1 MLTLDFTSCLLALLR
16 SCALARLLPQ
26 WRHQDTV
33 HAAVSRLTASFSWS
47 SNLRI
52 HTGETLKKRRYK
64 RYTEKTATKI
74 HLKIHFKKIHKD
86 THTSVISWTALQVLR
101 ISKNH
106 EQSYTL
112 EKKSHEI
119 KASHPNVSRSHTW
132 DPRDVFVEKTQ
143 LRLRLPDWPDPQR
156 TGSKPQLQIQTSDG
170 EGGVGGA
177 KTCDPCSQKLSKD
190 LQFVWSLLVCFLHR
204 GKNLTKENSISK
216 LHTPCTSHCLGMIS
230 TFNSLKSKL
239 NSLVPPKPGF
249 HELLL
254 KLFLNRTFKM
264 F

>member
-1 MLTLDFTSCLLALLR
+1 MLKFSFMTQLHSLTLNLCWFLHLAYLP

-52 HTGETLKKRRYK
+52 HTGETPDTKIHRTNSNKDRLKNRQ
-64 RYTEKTATKI
+64 KTATKI
-74 HLKIHFKKIHKD
+74 HNFEESWRIIHFGEKI
-86 THTSVISWTALQVLR
+86 
-101 ISKNH
+101 
-106 EQSYTL
+106 
-112 EKKSHEI
+112 
-119 KASHPNVSRSHTW
+119 TW
-132 DPRDVFVEKTQ
+132 DQGITSQRFEVSHLRSMGFFVEKTK
-143 LRLRLPDWPDPQR
+143 LRLGLPVWPDPA
-156 TGSKPQLQIQTSDG
+156 KDWEQTPTADPNFG
-170 EGGVGGA
+170 WGGGVGGA

-204 GKNLTKENSISK
+204 GKNLTKKNSISK
-216 LHTPCTSHCLGMIS
+216 LHTPRTSHCLGMIS

>member
-1 MLTLDFTSCLLALLR
+1 MLQCRGSLRASLGVPTSEWKQVKLKPWKGADTKDTQKKQQQRYTLKYTKKNKNTQRYSFTS
-16 SCALARLLPQ
+16 
-26 WRHQDTV
+26 
-33 HAAVSRLTASFSWS
+33 
-47 SNLRI
+47 
-52 HTGETLKKRRYK
+52 
-64 RYTEKTATKI
+64 
-74 HLKIHFKKIHKD
+74 
-86 THTSVISWTALQVLR
+86 
-101 ISKNH
+101 SKNH
-106 EQSYTL
+106 EESYTL
-112 EKKSHEI
+112 ERKSHEI

-132 DPRDVFVEKTQ
+132 DPWDLFVEKTK
-143 LRLRLPDWPDPQR
+143 LRLRLPDWPDPA
-156 TGSKPQLQIQTSDG
+156 KDWEQTPNFG
-170 EGGVGGA
+170 WGGGVGGA

-204 GKNLTKENSISK
+204 GKNLTKKNSISK
-216 LHTPCTSHCLGMIS
+216 LHTPRTSHCLGMIS